1 MPRAEPDIVTVG
13 RASRGIVENRLNHGN
28 EGMDAR
34 MNT

>member
-28 EGMDAR
+28 QGMDVR
-34 MNT
+34 MNR